1 MGKGSWS
8 APARHRSM
16 GKYQR
21 SYSAHAIGWGPQA
34 EHGRG
39 EMVVG
44 VVARDRLSETL
55 AALHLSGFGS
65 NSRVL
70 DGARGDLAAQLGRSG
85 VSIEASDLYLGERP
99 DESVVVLVHAPGRGD
114 RVVQLLRGKDALD
127 VHVVGKPE
135 PDADLAPSPVEH
147 ELAAGT

>member
-21 SYSAHAIGWGPQA
+21 SYSAHAVGWGPQTD
-34 EHGRG
+34 HGRG

-44 VVARDRLSETL
+44 VVARDRLGETL
-55 AALHLSGFGS
+55 ASLHMGGFGS

-85 VSIEASDLYLGERP
+85 VPIESSDLYLGERP
-99 DESVVVLVHAPGRGD
+99 SESVVVLVHAPGRGD

-127 VHVVGKPE
+127 VRLVGKPA
-135 PDADLAPSPVEH
+135 PDADLAASPVEH
-147 ELAAGT
+147 EVAAET